1 MLTLL
6 QTQLKELLGLL
17 TVVPRLRITH
27 IAMHSHQGQI
37 DTRLNPAQHSFDIIL
52 IGVLVARTE
61 ETTCI
66 IRPPGDTSGLH
77 TQTSN
82 DLTTEGL
89 PVITHI
95 TAPHRRAIALDAR
108 ETATGEDHR
117 LLASLHQTLID
128 GLVHQQR
135 IDVAHQLTCPFAI
148 VHPTACQ
155 VVILRLCG
163 ILPPGVDA

>member
-6 QTQLKELLGLL
+6 QTQLKQPLGFL

-27 IAMHSHQGQI
+27 IAMHSHQWQI
-37 DTRLNPAQHSFDIIL
+37 DTRLNPAQHPFDIIL

-61 ETTCI
+61 ESASI

-128 GLVHQQR
+128 GLVYQQG
-135 IDVAHQLTCPFAI
+135 IDIAHQFATPFAI
-148 VHPTACQ
+148 VHPTAYQ
-155 VVILRLCG
+155 VVVLRLCR
-163 ILPPGVDA
+163 ILPPGIDA